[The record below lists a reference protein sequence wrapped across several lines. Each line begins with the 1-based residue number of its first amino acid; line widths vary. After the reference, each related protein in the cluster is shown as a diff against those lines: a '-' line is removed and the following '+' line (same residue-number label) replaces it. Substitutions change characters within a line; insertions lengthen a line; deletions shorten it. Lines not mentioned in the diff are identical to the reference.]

1 MIRVSPLIPAVCLE
15 RIAVGTYFRDIERIC
30 SPNPGNIFSQTD
42 MVASGV
48 TSLISGPVPPVVKII
63 EQFFISA
70 KSIKASSIT
79 DFSSGTNSLT
89 ICHGDDSVFF
99 RNYSI
104 AGPLRSSYSPALALS
119 DAVKIPNRHSSPVP
133 IVLP

>member
-48 TSLISGPVPPVVKII
+48 TSLIAGPVPPVVKIT
-63 EQFFISA
+63 EQFF
-70 KSIKASSIT
+70 
-79 DFSSGTNSLT
+79 FSTK
-89 ICHGDDSVFF
+89 IF
-99 RNYSI
+99 RQK
-104 AGPLRSSYSPALALS
+104 
-119 DAVKIPNRHSSPVP
+119 AVKISISEK
-133 IVLP
+133 ILEKI